1 MTKGTRWNAAIGVL
15 VAAALLALVLGSEA
29 FVDRAFGAGSGNSRT
44 FKAVLAR
51 PNWTDSQL
59 VGFRLV
65 RSMDSWRF
73 LFLVLWPLV
82 TAGLAYGLGGANRFL
97 AGWTAAV
104 GGGAVAGG
112 IQFLELTR
120 QSRNVAFAIEG
131 AGSGATFGLFVGW
144 LLGIVVL
151 VLGPTR
157 SGGSGGSGGQF
168 TTGAEPPPWG
178 NQAPTASGP
187 PAGAFGPPTADGW
200 PDPSPPMPPGPAP
213 DIPRLPPRPN
223 DGDPTRVAPR
233 AP

>member
-1 MTKGTRWNAAIGVL
+1 VL
-15 VAAALLALVLGSEA
+15 VAAALLALALGSEA
-29 FVDRAFGAGSGNSRT
+29 FVDRASGAGSGNSRT

-112 IQFLELTR
+112 IQLLELTR

-131 AGSGATFGLFVGW
+131 AGSGATFGLVVGW

-151 VLGPTR
+151 VLARPAAAGAVGSSPPAPNRLPGATR
-157 SGGSGGSGGQF
+157 RR
-168 TTGAEPPPWG
+168 PPPV
-178 NQAPTASGP
+178 PP
-187 PAGAFGPPTADGW
+187 PA
-200 PDPSPPMPPGPAP
+200 PSG
-213 DIPRLPPRPN
+213 RPRPMA
-223 DGDPTRVAPR
+223 GPIRRRQCRPARRPTSPA
-233 AP
+233 